1 MGGLVFICLGVTL
14 GSLAALVLLG
24 YSISGSH
31 DLGQL
36 ISTEVVLG
44 GVTLVLLFFGIR
56 AMRRPPM
63 D

>member
-1 MGGLVFICLGVTL
+1 MGGLIFVCLGVAV
-14 GSLAALVLLG
+14 GGLAALVLLG

-31 DLGQL
+31 DLGQI

-44 GVTLVLLFFGIR
+44 LVTLILLFFGIK
-56 AMRRPPM
+56 AVRRPPI